1 MVSTR
6 SSTPARAA
14 TTILALC
21 ASFTNAYTHD
31 HSLLSHP
38 SAILR
43 TRQALAAMTY
53 EGCYSSSTGL
63 TDQGS
68 YMYQTK
74 GWCQPICVK
83 QDHAVLGLSG
93 GSNCWCGDTLPPA
106 SSKVDDSSCNTP
118 CNGYGQENCGGTG
131 FYSVYLTGTEG
142 DVANA
147 DGSSSSSSS
156 ESEST
161 ISSDAASS
169 TTSTPAPPSS
179 STASTTA
186 PPSVVTSVAP
196 GQTIVVTQPAAQS
209 SGGSTATPTPESK
222 PHSTN
227 VAGIAAG
234 VVIGVVAVAA
244 MIGGLIFWLKRRKQK
259 AAEDE
264 YKRSTQVNAF
274 MRGTN
279 EPKPPPTAYSQMSD
293 SRLDPM
299 VGRRNS
305 AGSIADAEDY
315 SRKILRVANPDGT

>member
-14 TTILALC
+14 TTILALF

-74 GWCQPICVK
+74 GYCQPICVK
-83 QDHAVLGLSG
+83 QDQAVLGLSG

-147 DGSSSSSSS
+147 DGSSSSSS
-156 ESEST
+156 ESESST
-161 ISSDAASS
+161 SSAAASP
-169 TTSTPAPPSS
+169 TTSTAAPPSS
-179 STASTTA
+179 SVASTTA

-244 MIGGLIFWLKRRKQK
+244 IIGGLIFWLKRRKQK